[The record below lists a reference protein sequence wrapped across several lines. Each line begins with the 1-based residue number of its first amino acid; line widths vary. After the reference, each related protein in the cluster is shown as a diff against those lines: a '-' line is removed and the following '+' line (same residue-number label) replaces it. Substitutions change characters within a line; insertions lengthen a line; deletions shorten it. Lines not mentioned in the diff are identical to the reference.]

1 MVQLQYNL
9 ILQRYL
15 EVVFNMKITVIGLG
29 LIGGSICKAIKK
41 YTSHEVLGYGRN
53 KVTLQKALNCNA
65 IDSIADT
72 LDIADVTIVCTPP
85 DNAFKFI
92 QDNACNFKKGSIVAD
107 VCGIKGQ
114 YVVDTSRVLKSCGV
128 NFIGTHPMAGKE
140 RYGFDNSTAD
150 LFLKANFIVTPVD
163 DTDENSLNT
172 IVKLAQDIGF
182 GRVIHTT
189 PFNHDKVIAYTSQL
203 AHIVSNAYVKSPTMD
218 IEFGFS
224 GGSFQDMTRVATV
237 NEDMWTDLFFSNR
250 ECLLNEVDILL
261 KNLQEY
267 KVALEE
273 NNPEM
278 MKNLLHDGRVLK
290 ENNLKKHGKL

>member
-1 MVQLQYNL
+1 
-9 ILQRYL
+9 
-15 EVVFNMKITVIGLG
+15 MKITVIGLG

-53 KVTLQKALNCNA
+53 KVTLQKALDCNA
-65 IDSIADT
+65 IDSITDS
-72 LDIADVTIVCTPP
+72 LDIADITIVCTPP
-85 DNAFKFI
+85 DNAFKFM

-128 NFIGTHPMAGKE
+128 NFVGTHPMAGKE

-182 GRVIHTT
+182 GRVIHAT

-203 AHIVSNAYVKSPTMD
+203 AHIVSNAYEKSPTMD

-237 NEDMWTDLFFSNR
+237 NEEMWTDLFFSNR

-278 MKNLLHDGRVLK
+278 MKNLLHNGRVLK

>member
-53 KVTLQKALNCNA
+53 KVTLQKALDCNA
-65 IDSIADT
+65 IDSITAS
-72 LDIADVTIVCTPP
+72 LDIADITIVCTPP
-85 DNAFKFI
+85 DNAFKFM

-128 NFIGTHPMAGKE
+128 NFVGTHPMAGKE

-182 GRVIHTT
+182 GRVIHAT

-203 AHIVSNAYVKSPTMD
+203 AHIVSNPYVKSPTMD

-237 NEDMWTDLFFSNR
+237 NEEMWTDLFFSNR

>member
-1 MVQLQYNL
+1 
-9 ILQRYL
+9 
-15 EVVFNMKITVIGLG
+15 MKITVIGLG

>member
-1 MVQLQYNL
+1 
-9 ILQRYL
+9 
-15 EVVFNMKITVIGLG
+15 MKITVIGLG

-53 KVTLQKALNCNA
+53 KVALQKALDCNA
-65 IDSIADT
+65 IDSIADS
-72 LDIADVTIVCTPP
+72 LDIADITIVCTPP
-85 DNAFKFI
+85 DNAFKFM

-128 NFIGTHPMAGKE
+128 NFVGTHPMAGKE

-182 GRVIHTT
+182 GRVIHAT
-189 PFNHDKVIAYTSQL
+189 PFNQDKVIAYTSQL

-237 NEDMWTDLFFSNR
+237 NEDMWTELFFSNR

>member
-1 MVQLQYNL
+1 
-9 ILQRYL
+9 
-15 EVVFNMKITVIGLG
+15 MKITVIGLG

-53 KVTLQKALNCNA
+53 KVTLQKALDCNS
-65 IDSIADT
+65 IDSITDS
-72 LDIADVTIVCTPP
+72 LDIADITIVCTPP
-85 DNAFKFI
+85 DNAFKFM

-128 NFIGTHPMAGKE
+128 NFVGTHPMAGKE

-182 GRVIHTT
+182 GRVIHAT

-237 NEDMWTDLFFSNR
+237 NEEMWTDLFFSNR

-278 MKNLLHDGRVLK
+278 MKNLLHNGRVLK

>member
-1 MVQLQYNL
+1 
-9 ILQRYL
+9 
-15 EVVFNMKITVIGLG
+15 MKITVIGLG

-53 KVTLQKALNCNA
+53 KVTLQKALDCNA
-65 IDSIADT
+65 IDSITDS
-72 LDIADVTIVCTPP
+72 LDIADITIVCTPP
-85 DNAFKFI
+85 DNAFKFM

-128 NFIGTHPMAGKE
+128 NFVGTHPMAGKE

-182 GRVIHTT
+182 GRVIHAT

-237 NEDMWTDLFFSNR
+237 NEEMWTELFFSNR